1 MNWLTPR
8 LTSDEPVSH
17 SGGLGL
23 HAALASDPPWDSSV
37 FCRPRYHCREEAG
50 ALKLVIH
57 LPGADPSGIDLELAG
72 PDLTVTAPK
81 IGPTS
86 SKNPFW
92 DQGSTGHDYQLRL
105 RLGFHL
111 DYEALQTD
119 MRAGVLTITIPK
131 IPAGTTTGEL
141 A

>member
-81 IGPTS
+81 MGPTS
-86 SKNPFW
+86 SKNPF
-92 DQGSTGHDYQLRL
+92 GI
-105 RLGFHL
+105 
-111 DYEALQTD
+111 
-119 MRAGVLTITIPK
+119 RAAPATITNCGCGWDSTSITRRSRPTCA
-131 IPAGTTTGEL
+131 PES
-141 A
+141 